1 VTEAI
6 PASASSDQIVAQ
18 SISPPTRS
26 YTMIMNEWRI
36 AKTTIET
43 EMLRLAALLSIPSRS
58 ATAHA
63 GVARHEVK
71 ASNIALQ
78 SALKAVAGNL

>member
-1 VTEAI
+1 
-6 PASASSDQIVAQ
+6 
-18 SISPPTRS
+18 
-26 YTMIMNEWRI
+26 MIMNEWRI
-36 AKTTIET
+36 AVATIET

-63 GVARHEVK
+63 GVAQHEAR

>member
-1 VTEAI
+1 VTKAD
-6 PASASSDQIVAQ
+6 PASAGSDQIVAP

-26 YTMIMNEWRI
+26 YTIILNEWRI

-43 EMLRLAALLSIPSRS
+43 EMLRLAALLSRS

-63 GVARHEVK
+63 GVAQHELK

-78 SALKAVAGNL
+78 NALKSVGADL

>member
-1 VTEAI
+1 VTKAV
-6 PASASSDQIVAQ
+6 PASGSDQIVAP

-26 YTMIMNEWRI
+26 YTIILNEWRI
-36 AKTTIET
+36 AVATIET

-63 GVARHEVK
+63 GVARHELK
-71 ASNIALQ
+71 ASNMALKSALQ
-78 SALKAVAGNL
+78 AVGADL

>member
-1 VTEAI
+1 VTKAV
-6 PASASSDQIVAQ
+6 PASGSDQIVAP

-26 YTMIMNEWRI
+26 YTIILNEWRI
-36 AKTTIET
+36 AMTTIET

-63 GVARHEVK
+63 GVARHEAK

-78 SALKAVAGNL
+78 NALKAVAGNL

>member
-6 PASASSDQIVAQ
+6 PASASSDQIVAP
-18 SISPPTRS
+18 SISQPTRS
-26 YTMIMNEWRI
+26 FTIILNEWRI

-43 EMLRLAALLSIPSRS
+43 EILRLAALLSRS
-58 ATAHA
+58 TTAHA
-63 GVARHEVK
+63 GVARHEAK

-78 SALKAVAGNL
+78 NALKAVAGNL